1 MRSGQT
7 GRALAV
13 LTIMGL
19 SAAGAQAAITPE
31 EATKDCEA
39 IVALWTENR
48 EAVKSIETTYIDFT
62 RPIEEIQP
70 IADAFNKVKNEIVPK
85 IQEQL
90 QPFATKYATP
100 RRGTFTGVP
109 PITIYDTLWDILG
122 KKLDDLNSPQDKFDS
137 MYMAI
142 EKVQEKAKGLAEQAA
157 MEAESTIRLVK
168 EKFYVEDIR
177 VQQLEHTK
185 AVLIMG
191 HSFDGNNEKVNAFLA
206 EIDELMLET
215 AKEIEK
221 DADAKKWAG
230 HIEGFAGPGEV
241 DGLAATALQFFREDR
256 DWGKK
261 EGTEILA
268 VAIRGQWSVAE
279 TNILGFVTQ
288 WRLPIHLAVT
298 KPGWKEKNLAR
309 VYEVSPVGPV
319 GEAGSAPKSP
329 PFEGFWVGDSWM
341 MRITNLPK

>member
-1 MRSGQT
+1 M
-7 GRALAV
+7 LA
-13 LTIMGL
+13 IMGL
-19 SAAGAQAAITPE
+19 SIVGAQAAITPE

-39 IVALWTENR
+39 IVALWTGNQ
-48 EAVKSIETTYIDFT
+48 EAVESIRTTYIDFT
-62 RPIEEIQP
+62 RPIEEIEP
-70 IADAFNKVKNEIVPK
+70 TADGFNKVKNEVVPK

-100 RRGTFTGVP
+100 RQGTFMGVP

-122 KKLDDLNSPQDKFDS
+122 KKLDDLDSPQDKFDK

-142 EKVQEKAKGLAEQAA
+142 EAVQEKANELAEQTAT
-157 MEAESTIRLVK
+157 EAETTIRLVK

-185 AVLIMG
+185 AVLVMG
-191 HSFDGNNEKVNAFLA
+191 HSFDGNNEKVNTFLA
-206 EIDELMLET
+206 EIDELILET

-221 DADAKKWAG
+221 DADEKQWAG
-230 HIEGFAGPGEV
+230 HIDGFAGPGKVE
-241 DGLAATALQFFREDR
+241 DLAATALQFFRQDR

-319 GEAGSAPKSP
+319 GEAGNAAKSP
-329 PFEGFWVGDSWM
+329 PFEGFWVGESWM
-341 MRITNLPK
+341 MRITNLPQ